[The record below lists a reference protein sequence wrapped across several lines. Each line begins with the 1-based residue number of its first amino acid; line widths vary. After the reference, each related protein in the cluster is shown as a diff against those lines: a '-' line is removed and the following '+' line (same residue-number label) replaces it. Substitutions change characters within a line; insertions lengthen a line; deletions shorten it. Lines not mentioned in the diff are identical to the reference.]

1 MGSGAPPL
9 EITQSYRDN
18 GFQSQSNKDQRISS
32 DTTYDEAFT
41 SRLLPQSHYPAPAP
55 TDFDFEA
62 QFSSWLINNDFD
74 NYAFDSHLL
83 TSMVEL
89 GPAWPEN
96 PPVTSRTSD
105 KPLASIR
112 SLWFT
117 NINEPRVDQSI
128 SGVATPVMH
137 QQRIEVDDDYRQAL
151 NRRLQIR
158 PLEHSLPS
166 AEFLNLCVRS
176 YFTRCHPVFPVV
188 HAPTFRPSKAN
199 SILLLS
205 ICSMGSL
212 FTGSASAV
220 QQGTQI
226 FERLHKAILAN
237 WERLMARGP
246 EEVVSMVQA
255 ALIGQTFGL
264 LSGDARHLAIMD
276 AFHGTVISWARRSKM
291 FDTRHTIQLEPGLSG
306 QDLDYR
312 WQEWAR
318 TEELIRITLGLY
330 IHDAE
335 LASIFHHEPLLRH
348 SVRRLPIAASN
359 AVFMASKPQDWAS
372 QYINEPTTRFQQS
385 SSTASADTLDNQRL
399 LNLPATNIFTNYT
412 ALEGISVTIIE
423 ARMSGSL
430 SGSLIKTIQ
439 DLLLD
444 FHERLLPSAISP
456 HPDHLGM
463 RILWHLTFMSLFSDF
478 DLLEKAIGR
487 EGPSFTN
494 EEHNRISEWANSA
507 PAKRCVA
514 HGLLIQKRLEIFSL
528 GFEPALH
535 VPRAMFLAAVC
546 FFCYSKFGTHDD
558 ATFEN
563 LDFPE
568 FKLLGTNT
576 ASLLFEANG
585 YRYGRPAAIEANGL
599 LCGLTDLLQR
609 IGHWEIARK
618 FASILGALIHNESN

>member
-9 EITQSYRDN
+9 EIAQSYRDD
-18 GFQSQSNKDQRISS
+18 GFQSQFNEDQRISS

-96 PPVTSRTSD
+96 PP
-105 KPLASIR
+105 
-112 SLWFT
+112 
-117 NINEPRVDQSI
+117 
-128 SGVATPVMH
+128 
-137 QQRIEVDDDYRQAL
+137 
-151 NRRLQIR
+151 
-158 PLEHSLPS
+158 
-166 AEFLNLCVRS
+166 
-176 YFTRCHPVFPVV
+176 
-188 HAPTFRPSKAN
+188 
-199 SILLLS
+199 
-205 ICSMGSL
+205 
-212 FTGSASAV
+212 
-220 QQGTQI
+220 GTQI

-335 LASIFHHEPLLRH
+335 LA
-348 SVRRLPIAASN
+348 
-359 AVFMASKPQDWAS
+359 K
-372 QYINEPTTRFQQS
+372 
-385 SSTASADTLDNQRL
+385 
-399 LNLPATNIFTNYT
+399 
-412 ALEGISVTIIE
+412 GISVTIIE

-439 DLLLD
+439 DLLLN
-444 FHERLLPSAISP
+444 FHERLLPSATSP

-487 EGPSFTN
+487 EGPNFTN

-558 ATFEN
+558 ATFES

-618 FASILGALIHNESN
+618 FASILGALINNESN